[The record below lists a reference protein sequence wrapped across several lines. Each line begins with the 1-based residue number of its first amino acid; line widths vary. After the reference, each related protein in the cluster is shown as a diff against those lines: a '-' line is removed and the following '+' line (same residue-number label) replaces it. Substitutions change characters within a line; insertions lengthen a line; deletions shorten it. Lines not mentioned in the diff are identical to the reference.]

1 MSKHFVGT
9 VGVDSGQVCIVDP
22 CNVWEDEFKYNDEPT
37 GGPYDT
43 LCRITTGETP
53 FGDFDIGVVSST
65 GYGDGAYKVWSEIEE
80 DSGRVKSL
88 TIVFI
93 EEDEEY

>member
-53 FGDFDIGVVSST
+53 FGDFDIGVVS
-65 GYGDGAYKVWSEIEE
+65 
-80 DSGRVKSL
+80 GRVKSL